1 MKIRDISLFL
11 KQLPVLLNLFFH
23 VKNLNPSFW
32 RNKNLYSLK
41 ELQLCSPCLA
51 SRVLNLS
58 SKKYPTAI

>member
-23 VKNLNPSFW
+23 VKSLNPSFW
-32 RNKNLYSLK
+32 RNKNLYSLE
-41 ELQLCSPCLA
+41 ELQLCSPHLA
-51 SRVLNLS
+51 LRVLNLN